1 MIVFNY
7 EVEYR
12 FYKVLEQF
20 FYYLSLYVEG
30 LVIFCVNIL
39 FYLIYYSRNLSA
51 FLFNTILFTSSI
63 TYLKSTNC
71 YQSYSFLIPLVVVPL
86 VSQKRSVKSSENYG
100 ELNQFS
106 IN

>member
-1 MIVFNY
+1 MKFFSHKYLYNIEKYMIVFNY

-39 FYLIYYSRNLSA
+39 FYFVILLTQPLLI
-51 FLFNTILFTSSI
+51 FI
-63 TYLKSTNC
+63 
-71 YQSYSFLIPLVVVPL
+71 
-86 VSQKRSVKSSENYG
+86 
-100 ELNQFS
+100 
-106 IN
+106 